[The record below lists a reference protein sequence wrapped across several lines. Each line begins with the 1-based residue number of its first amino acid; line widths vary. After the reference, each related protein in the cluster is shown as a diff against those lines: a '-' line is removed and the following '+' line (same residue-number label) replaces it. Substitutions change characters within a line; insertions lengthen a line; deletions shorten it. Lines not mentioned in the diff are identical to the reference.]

1 MASFNEVFDVKT
13 LDDFQLGHLQ
23 YILTSPSYSE
33 VFQPYLVHMRNSLS
47 EKLLDPDERRKEQ
60 YPCDFLR
67 GGILM
72 IDGLL
77 SLFNNLIQETEI
89 ERIARTQVE
98 MTERQQYDLI
108 RQTGG
113 THPMNAIKDYDDN
126 DDF

>member
-98 MTERQQYDLI
+98 MTERQHYDLI